1 MVPTPQV
8 QSCKWVLFSSHGG
21 VGFFFSPHAQDAKIT
36 TEIQKV
42 IQRLSQRR
50 NKTTAHCT
58 TCSSLLISSLIL
70 VEHILQQLPWK
81 GIQRVCV
88 CKVLKIHMSEKC
100 LHSIILLEWWSQNSG
115 PRVNFPWKLERIT
128 PCSFWCGFWSSVCGS
143 FSLCWLLVTS
153 LYLWSF
159 ESSWCC
165 PLEHLLLWCSV
176 SNYHCAQCY
185 RDSMQ
190 KLFHF

>member
-128 PCSFWCGFWSSVCGS
+128 PCSFWCCFPTS
-143 FSLCWLLVTS
+143 FLV
-153 LYLWSF
+153 
-159 ESSWCC
+159 
-165 PLEHLLLWCSV
+165 LLLWSPMTFCSLIF
-176 SNYHCAQCY
+176 CLW
-185 RDSMQ
+185 
-190 KLFHF
+190 LFFPVLAFGNFSLSLEFWKFMMLSLRTSFTLM